1 MFGIGPATRIYLATG
16 ATDMRKGF
24 EGLYGLARDRLSCEP
39 LSGHV
44 FLFSNAKRNRLKMLF
59 WDGSGL
65 WVCAK
70 RLEKGRFRWPEAASG
85 EARVTLSHEELALL
99 VGGIDLATA
108 HSRPWY
114 RKVTL
119 PEEKSCK
126 YLVS

>member
-1 MFGIGPATRIYLATG
+1 MFGIGPATRIYLAAE

-24 EGLYGLARDRLSCEP
+24 EGLYGLARDRLNCEP

-65 WVCAK
+65 WVCSK

-85 EARVTLSHEELALL
+85 ATRVTLSHEELALL
-99 VGGIDLATA
+99 VGGIDLA
-108 HSRPWY
+108 SVRRRPWY
-114 RKVTL
+114 RKVTVA
-119 PEEKSCK
+119 E
-126 YLVS
+126 